1 MEHDSAGTPLAEALA
16 LDLRQRL
23 GFLVEVKNYCV
34 TVKNYCVTLFL
45 PKNKREFMVWIST
58 EYDNVE
64 GACFPHDSCT
74 AEFCMDSY
82 PATAASG
89 LLVIREMVREIL
101 EREMGSFSECSN
113 GAISEKELIDLGLI
127 NPDPIVELD
136 EVLAALSARP
146 GSLEAVDNLKEMQEE
161 SWRSR

>member
-1 MEHDSAGTPLAEALA
+1 
-16 LDLRQRL
+16 
-23 GFLVEVKNYCV
+23 
-34 TVKNYCVTLFL
+34 
-45 PKNKREFMVWIST
+45 
-58 EYDNVE
+58 
-64 GACFPHDSCT
+64 
-74 AEFCMDSY
+74 MDSY

-101 EREMGSFSECSN
+101 EREMGFFSECSN

-136 EVLAALSARP
+136 EVLAALSSLNLARP

>member
-23 GFLVEVKNYCV
+23 GFLVE
-34 TVKNYCVTLFL
+34 VKNYCVTLFL

-136 EVLAALSARP
+136 EVLAALSSLNLARP